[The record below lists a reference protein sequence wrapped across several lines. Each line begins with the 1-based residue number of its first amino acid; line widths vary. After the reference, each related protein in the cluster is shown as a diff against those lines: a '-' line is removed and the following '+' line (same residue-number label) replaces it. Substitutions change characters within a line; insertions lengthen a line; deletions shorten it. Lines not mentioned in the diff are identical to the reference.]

1 MYSFERFLQA
11 SIRYLRRLMN
21 VPSIYLKPGKE
32 RPVQRFHPWIFS
44 GAISRM
50 DAQVIDGDVVFVK
63 DASGNVLGTGHYQK
77 GSITVRILA
86 FEEKLV
92 DAEFWLQRISNCFN
106 QRKAIGFPNAETNCY
121 RLIHAEG
128 DGLPG
133 LIVDIYGDTA
143 VVQSH
148 SIGMYLSR
156 IEIAKAIVEASKGNI
171 KNVYDKSV
179 DALGNADANSFLI
192 GSESP
197 DFVLENGRKFHID
210 VVQGQKTG
218 FFLDQRDNREL
229 LGKYSAGKKVLN
241 TFCYTGGFSV
251 YALNRGATLVH
262 SIDSSKKAI
271 ELTNVNVALNAPF
284 EGDHESIVADVPE
297 WLKAHNE
304 VYDVIILDP
313 PAFAKH
319 LDARH
324 RAVQAYK
331 RLNKNAMEMIAPNGI
346 LFTFSCSQ
354 VVDRE
359 LFRNTITAAAIES
372 GRRVSIL
379 HQLTQ
384 PADHPVSI
392 YHPEGEYLKG
402 LVLLVH

>member
-1 MYSFERFLQA
+1 MKVSSL
-11 SIRYLRRLMN
+11 
-21 VPSIYLKPGKE
+21 YLKPGKE
-32 RPVQRFHPWIFS
+32 RPVQRFHPWVFS
-44 GAISRM
+44 GAIARI
-50 DAQVIDGDVVFVK
+50 DGQVIDGDVVLVK

-77 GSITVRILA
+77 GSITVRLLA
-86 FEEKLV
+86 FEELSI
-92 DAEFWLQRISNCFN
+92 DSDFWFRRISHCMA
-106 QRKAIGFPNAETNCY
+106 QRSAIGFPNETTNCF
-121 RLIHAEG
+121 RLVHAEG

-133 LIVDIYGDTA
+133 LIVDVYGDTA

-148 SIGMYLSR
+148 SIGMYRSR
-156 IEIAKAIVEASKGNI
+156 MDIADAIVKASKQTI

-179 DALGNADANSFLI
+179 DALGHSAENGFLI
-192 GSESP
+192 GQESP
-197 DFVLENGRKFHID
+197 EFVVENGHKFHID

-229 LGKYSAGKKVLN
+229 LGRYSRNKRVLN

-251 YALNRGATLVH
+251 YALSEGASLVH
-262 SIDSSKKAI
+262 SVDSSKKAI
-271 ELTNVNVALNAPF
+271 ELTDVNVALNAPF
-284 EGDHESIVADVPE
+284 KGHHEAFVADVPE
-297 WLKAHNE
+297 WLKE
-304 VYDVIILDP
+304 ERETYDVIILDP

-331 RLNKNAMEMIAPNGI
+331 RLNRNAMEKIAPNGI

-359 LFRNTITAAAIES
+359 LFRHTITAAAIES

>member
-1 MYSFERFLQA
+1 MKVSSL
-11 SIRYLRRLMN
+11 
-21 VPSIYLKPGKE
+21 YLKPGKE
-32 RPVQRFHPWIFS
+32 RPIQRFHPWVFS
-44 GAISRM
+44 GAIARI
-50 DAQVIDGDVVFVK
+50 DGQITDGDVVFVK

-77 GSITVRILA
+77 GSITVRLLA
-86 FEEKLV
+86 FEELPI
-92 DAEFWLQRISNCFN
+92 DADFWFARISQSMA
-106 QRKAIGFPNAETNCY
+106 QRKAIGFPNETTNCY

-133 LIVDIYGDTA
+133 LIVDVYGDTA

-148 SIGMYLSR
+148 SIGMYRSKAD
-156 IEIAKAIVEASKGNI
+156 IAQAILKASEGSI

-179 DALGNADANSFLI
+179 DALGHSDENAFLI
-192 GSESP
+192 GQESP
-197 DFVLENGRKFHID
+197 EFVLENGHKFHID

-229 LGKYSAGKKVLN
+229 LGKYSFGKKVLN

-251 YALNRGATLVH
+251 YALSEGATLVH
-262 SIDSSKKAI
+262 SVDSSKKAI
-271 ELTNVNVALNAPF
+271 ELTEVNISLNAPF
-284 EGDHESIVADVPE
+284 KGKHEAIVADVPE
-297 WLKAHNE
+297 WLKEQNE
-304 VYDVIILDP
+304 IYDVIILDP

-319 LDARH
+319 QDARH

-331 RLNKNAMEMIAPNGI
+331 RLNRNAMEKIAPNGI

-359 LFRNTITAAAIES
+359 LFRHTITAAAIES